1 MRTRYWPAA
10 AVAAVLI
17 MAAGVS
23 TTDAF
28 SVSRVN
34 HLTFTSPVALPGVV
48 LPQGTYVFE
57 ALRGSARVVRVS
69 AQDGRPYFMA
79 FTRPAPRS
87 EASPRKPVVVFEE
100 AAAGSPPTI
109 AVWYPTG
116 STEGYEFVYDR

>member
-1 MRTRYWPAA
+1 MRTRYWPM
-10 AVAAVLI
+10 AVLAAVLI
-17 MAAGVS
+17 TAAGVS
-23 TTDAF
+23 TSDAF

-34 HLTFTSPVALPGVV
+34 DLTFTSPVALPGVV

-69 AQDGRPYFMA
+69 GKDGRPYFMA

-87 EASPRKPVVVFEE
+87 DASPRKPVVVFQE
-100 AAAGSPPTI
+100 AAAGRPPAI

-116 STEGYEFVYDR
+116 WTEGYEFVYDR